1 MKFVYSNI
9 CLTHNPLFSCN
20 NWLNVDFYLS
30 TIVLSVLQTKKLYKD
45 NTIEFIG
52 DRASI
57 ELFNKLNLP
66 FDVIKDDLETIK
78 SYPKDFWAL
87 GKIKAYQLQTENFI
101 HLDTD
106 VILRKKLDNF
116 DNLLFQNKEKD
127 NVEKNWFSDMY
138 SKQLEVINN
147 KGYKVK
153 SWGKANYA
161 VNSGIYGCKNL
172 EFNVD
177 YTTQVFDFIIN
188 NKNLLLQQHNVKEYA
203 VVFEQYLF
211 ACLIEDRKIEAD
223 YISNPFNTDDFIEKG
238 FLHIWGAKNKTEWYD
253 YIRNWII
260 KDYPFYYE
268 TIQKILKDNKLK

>member
-45 NTIEFIG
+45 STIELIG
-52 DRASI
+52 DNTSI

-66 FDVIKDDLETIK
+66 FDVIKNDLESIK
-78 SYPKDFWAL
+78 YYPKDFWAL
-87 GKIKAYQLQTENFI
+87 GKIKAYQLQTESFI

-106 VILRKKLDNF
+106 VILRKKLDDF
-116 DNLLFQNKEKD
+116 DNLLFQNKEE
-127 NVEKNWFSDMY
+127 NSLMTSWFTNMY
-138 SKQLEVINN
+138 SNQIKVINTN
-147 KGYKVK
+147 GYKVK

-188 NKNLLLQQHNVKEYA
+188 NKNLLLQQYNVKEYA
-203 VVFEQYLF
+203 IVFEQYLF
-211 ACLIEDRKIEAD
+211 ACLIEDRKIKTD

-268 TIQKILKDNKLK
+268 IIQKILKDNKLR